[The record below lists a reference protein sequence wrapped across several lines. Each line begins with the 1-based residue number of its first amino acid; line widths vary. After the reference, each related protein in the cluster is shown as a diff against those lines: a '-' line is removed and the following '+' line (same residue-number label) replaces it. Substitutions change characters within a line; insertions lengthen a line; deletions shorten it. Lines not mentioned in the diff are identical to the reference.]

1 MRRLK
6 FTPLR
11 LGVLLALGVG
21 ICFGVLFLDY
31 AILPVLAPFDH
42 IEIPHSCIQNAAQL
56 KSSLP
61 TDHEYA
67 IPGDGTGILLTSD
80 ANAAVVVKS
89 DNSQQSFPSTV
100 FLINRKRDQI
110 VGTWQFGNDAIAAA
124 LDNGELYLF
133 NDNLGS
139 FVDETNGAP
148 VKYIVKADNYRQLY
162 SAGDTRYLQTS
173 IEISALHADGSV
185 TSHLRL
191 QFRTMAYGCI
201 LS

>member
-1 MRRLK
+1 MNRLK
-6 FTPLR
+6 FTRKR
-11 LGVLLALGVG
+11 LGVLIALGLG
-21 ICFGVLFLDY
+21 LGCGALFLDF
-31 AILPVLAPFDH
+31 AILPVLAPFDSV
-42 IEIPHSCIQNAAQL
+42 EIPQSCIENAAQG

-61 TDHEYA
+61 ADLDYA
-67 IPGDGTGILLTSD
+67 IPGDGTGTLLTSD

-89 DNSQQSFPSTV
+89 DDSQPSFPSTV
-100 FLINRKRDQI
+100 FLINRASEQI

-124 LDNGELYLF
+124 LNDGELYLF
-133 NDNLGS
+133 QNNLGS
-139 FVDETNGAP
+139 FVDESSGAP

-162 SAGDTRYLQTS
+162 SSGDTQQMQTS
-173 IEISALHADGSV
+173 IEISALHADGTI